1 MSSGGRDTAG
11 DGASDPVTSQGVP
24 AHGASGQVAA
34 HGAATHAAAAHG
46 AATHG
51 ATEPAASQGVA
62 TPDRHDLG
70 SATARL
76 LLSAGAIGFS
86 REHPFIL
93 AAGWASPVYVDCR
106 LLIGEPRLRRAMTD
120 LAVAKL
126 RREFGTVPPFDAI
139 AGAETAGIPWA
150 CWLADR
156 LDLKLRY
163 VRKRALGIGQNAQVE
178 GGPVEGM
185 RVLLVDDLTT
195 DGGSKVA
202 FTRGLRSAGATVT
215 EAFCLFYHGTFP
227 GGAERLAGLGLRLHT
242 LATWGDVLRAGR
254 GDLLA
259 AEDHAELERFIADPV
274 GWSAMHG
281 GRTTPIV
288 PPLIGG

>member
-1 MSSGGRDTAG
+1 MSAGGPDIARATD
-11 DGASDPVTSQGVP
+11 DG
-24 AHGASGQVAA
+24 VAA
-34 HGAATHAAAAHG
+34 AGENAGAATAADDLSAATVADDRSAAAAADDAG
-46 AATHG
+46 AANGLG
-51 ATEPAASQGVA
+51 A
-62 TPDRHDLG
+62 
-70 SATARL
+70 ATARL
-76 LLSAGAIGFS
+76 LLGAGAIAFS

-106 LLIGEPRLRRAMTD
+106 RLIGEPALRRAMTD

-126 RREFGTVPPFDAI
+126 RLAFGPSPPFSTSPPIDAI

-156 LDLKLRY
+156 LDLPLRY

-178 GGPVEGM
+178 GGPVAGM

-202 FTRGLRSAGATVT
+202 FTRGLRLAGATVT
-215 EAFCLFYHGTFP
+215 EALCLFQHGAFP
-227 GGAERLAGLGLRLHT
+227 GGTERLAALDLRLHA
-242 LATWGDVLRAGR
+242 LATWSDVLHAGR
-254 GDLLA
+254 DDLLSP
-259 AEDHAELERFIADPV
+259 EDHAALERFIADPV

-288 PPLIGG
+288 PTLIEG

>member
-1 MSSGGRDTAG
+1 MSDGGGNVA
-11 DGASDPVTSQGVP
+11 DPGITPKGP
-24 AHGASGQVAA
+24 EDL
-34 HGAATHAAAAHG
+34 GAAG
-46 AATHG
+46 
-51 ATEPAASQGVA
+51 
-62 TPDRHDLG
+62 
-70 SATARL
+70 ARL
-76 LLSAGAIGFS
+76 LLETGAVTFS

-106 LLIGEPRLRRAMTD
+106 RLIGEPPLRRAMTD

-126 RREFGTVPPFDAI
+126 WHEFGMALPFDAV

-156 LDLKLRY
+156 LNLRLRY

-185 RVLLVDDLTT
+185 RVLLVDDLST

-202 FTRGLRSAGATVT
+202 FVRGLRSAGAAVT
-215 EAFCLFYHGTFP
+215 EAVCLFNHGTFP
-227 GGAERLAGLGLRLHT
+227 GGAERLSDLGLRLHT
-242 LATWGDVLRAGR
+242 LATWADVLRAGR
-254 GDLLA
+254 DDLLS

-274 GWSAMHG
+274 AWSAMHG
-281 GRTTPIV
+281 GRTTPIK
-288 PPLIGG
+288 PLLL

>member
-1 MSSGGRDTAG
+1 VTA
-11 DGASDPVTSQGVP
+11 
-24 AHGASGQVAA
+24 VAA
-34 HGAATHAAAAHG
+34 DGIATSNLAG
-46 AATHG
+46 LSSD
-51 ATEPAASQGVA
+51 E
-62 TPDRHDLG
+62 LG
-70 SATARL
+70 LATAEL
-76 LLSAGAIGFS
+76 LMEAGAVAFS

-106 LLIGEPRLRRAMTD
+106 RLIGEPRWRRAMTD
-120 LAVAKL
+120 LAAARL
-126 RREFGTVPPFDAI
+126 WRDFGATPPFDAI
-139 AGAETAGIPWA
+139 AGAETAGIPLA

-178 GGPVEGM
+178 GGTVEGK

-215 EAFCLFYHGTFP
+215 EALCLFSHGTFP
-227 GGAERLAGLGLRLHT
+227 GGAERLADLGLRLHA
-242 LATWGDVLRAGR
+242 LATWSDVLRAGR
-254 GDLLA
+254 GDLLSP
-259 AEDHAELERFIADPV
+259 EDHAALERFIADPV

-288 PPLIGG
+288 PPLIVR

>member
-1 MSSGGRDTAG
+1 MSSGGRDDSADGGATRDAGADGGTGGPVAAIVAG
-11 DGASDPVTSQGVP
+11 DI
-24 AHGASGQVAA
+24 
-34 HGAATHAAAAHG
+34 
-46 AATHG
+46 
-51 ATEPAASQGVA
+51 A
-62 TPDRHDLG
+62 TPDPAELG
-70 SATARL
+70 VVTARL
-76 LLSAGAIGFS
+76 LLAAGAIAFS

-106 LLIGEPRLRRAMTD
+106 RLIGEPRLRHAMTD

-126 RREFGTVPPFDAI
+126 RRDFGTAPPFDAI

-150 CWLADR
+150 RWLADR
-156 LDLKLRY
+156 LDLPLRY

-215 EAFCLFYHGTFP
+215 EALCLFHHGTFP
-227 GGAERLAGLGLRLHT
+227 GGAERLAGLGLRLHA
-242 LATWGDVLRAGR
+242 LATWSDVLRAGR
-254 GDLLA
+254 DALLA